1 MEQKIIEY
9 LTETLSEDIRIDVE
23 TKLLEESILDSFGI
37 IDLIFFIETTFNFSI
52 PDDEF
57 NLRNFSDVN
66 AIVDLIRKLK

>member
-37 IDLIFFIETTFNFSI
+37 IES
-52 PDDEF
+52 
-57 NLRNFSDVN
+57 
-66 AIVDLIRKLK
+66 

>member
-37 IDLIFFIETTFNFSI
+37 IDLIFFIETTFNISI

-57 NLRNFSDVN
+57 NLKNFSDVN